1 VETVSGA
8 GPTEPFATLLA
19 LQEHDTATDRLQ
31 HRKQTLPERAELAA
45 LEARLAA
52 VEARMAEA
60 AGRRDQ
66 VGRRQAELERE
77 LAASEARI
85 VQIEK
90 RMYSGEVSAMRDL
103 QAMAAEVESLRGRVS
118 SLEDLALAAMDERE
132 PLDAE
137 VDGLGVERNE
147 LASQAEAM
155 RRAIAEAEAALDAEI
170 LEEQRRRQALAA
182 RLPADLLAT
191 YDRLRARFGGV
202 GVARLEHGSCMG
214 CHLRL
219 PAVELE
225 RLKRLP
231 PDALVFCDQCGRIL
245 VR

>member
-1 VETVSGA
+1 MSGA
-8 GPTEPFATLLA
+8 GPTEPFATLLGV
-19 LQEHDTATDRLQ
+19 QERDTATDRLQ

-45 LEARLAA
+45 LEDRLAA
-52 VEARMAEA
+52 VGAQMAEA

-90 RMYSGEVSAMRDL
+90 RMYSGEVTAMRDL

-137 VDGLGVERNE
+137 VDRLAVERDE
-147 LASQAEAM
+147 FASQAEGL
-155 RRAIAEAEAALDAEI
+155 RQAIAEAETALDAEMV
-170 LEEQRRRQALAA
+170 EEQREREALVA
-182 RLPADLLAT
+182 RLPADLVAT
-191 YDRLRARFGGV
+191 YDRLRARLGGV

-219 PAVELE
+219 PAVEIE

-231 PDALVFCDQCGRIL
+231 PDALAFCDQCGRIL